1 MYNLRMEIRIDHQ
14 NEVMSLFRTPLAR
27 FRLPNSEIINPG
39 LEEAILKRQAEDT
52 GVEHSN
58 VRGWHSARDL
68 HTWPE
73 PEVKE
78 LVDSMRSSVLNMVSL
93 IAHVK
98 NFTATVELAAWGNV
112 NGPGSYNQYHSHP
125 DCLWSGVYY
134 VRAGN
139 YDDDG
144 MQRPGHLKLYD
155 PRGAI
160 DQLSHPGLG
169 WGKNVNIPPEDG
181 MMVLF
186 PSWLHHSV
194 NSFDSDTTR
203 ISIAF
208 NARVHEFK
216 EVSDPAQASR

>member
-1 MYNLRMEIRIDHQ
+1 MDLKLDHKTDLL
-14 NEVMSLFRTPLAR
+14 SLFRTPLAR
-27 FRLPNSEIINPG
+27 FKLPNAEIINPG
-39 LEEAILKRQAEDT
+39 LEKAILQRREKDQ
-52 GVEHSN
+52 GVAHSN
-58 VRGWHSARDL
+58 VRGWHSERDL

-93 IAHVK
+93 IAHVE
-98 NFTATVELAAWGNV
+98 NFKATVELAAWANI

-139 YDDDG
+139 YDEDTVKK
-144 MQRPGHLKLYD
+144 PGHLKLYD

-160 DQLSHPGLG
+160 DQLSHPGYG

-181 MMVLF
+181 LMVLF

-194 NSFDSDTTR
+194 NTFDSDTTR

-208 NARVHEFK
+208 NARIHHFREAG
-216 EVSDPAQASR
+216 EEANTHD